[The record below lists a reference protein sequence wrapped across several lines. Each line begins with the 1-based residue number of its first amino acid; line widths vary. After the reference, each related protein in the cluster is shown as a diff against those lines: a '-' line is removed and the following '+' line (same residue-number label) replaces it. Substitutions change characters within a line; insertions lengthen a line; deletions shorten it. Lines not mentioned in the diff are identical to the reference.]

1 MSSIALNPAR
11 RSARER
17 ALEVLYEADIK
28 AKSVTE
34 ILGLLPIAPDPYAVE
49 LVRGVES
56 NQVELDVVIAQFLK
70 QGWSLNRLPTI
81 DRLIL
86 RLAVEELT
94 HHADVPTAVVLDE
107 SVRLAKGFS
116 TDDSGRFVN
125 GVLASVARSVRNDAT
140 VPTVVV
146 EDDLSTAIQVVG
158 AVTARPTTSAPAPGL
173 ALEDEPRTALDD

>member
-28 AKSVTE
+28 AKSVSE
-34 ILGLLPIAPDPYAVE
+34 ILGLLPIAPDPYAVA
-49 LVRGVES
+49 LVSGVEA
-56 NQVELDVVIAQFLK
+56 NQADLDTVIARFLK

-81 DRLIL
+81 DRLVL
-86 RLAVEELT
+86 RLAVEELV
-94 HHADVPTAVVLDE
+94 HHRDVPTAVVLDE

-125 GVLASVARSVRNDAT
+125 GVLASVARAVRNDDI
-140 VPTVVV
+140 VPVTV
-146 EDDLSTAIQVVG
+146 EDDLSVAVQVVG
-158 AVTARPTTSAPAPGL
+158 AVTARPTGSAPAPGI